1 MIGCD
6 YCEEWFHI
14 SCLSITKDKVKE
26 LTKCKWMCPKCE
38 LKNAKLSNK
47 GKTKTNFLI
56 LLECHAVSEMISNIL
71 AQADD
76 VATKSN
82 TETSTTNPENPD
94 PPNENE
100 TGRSSRS
107 KARQKRRSST
117 LSSDSSDSSSSSSS
131 DSSDSSSSSSSSSS
145 NESTSQAQPPTAK
158 KLRTNTHRLYYI
170 YLFWSKGTSRHI
182 GCSV

>member
-1 MIGCD
+1 
-6 YCEEWFHI
+6 
-14 SCLSITKDKVKE
+14 
-26 LTKCKWMCPKCE
+26 
-38 LKNAKLSNK
+38 
-47 GKTKTNFLI
+47 
-56 LLECHAVSEMISNIL
+56 MISYIL

-131 DSSDSSSSSSSSSS
+131 SSS

-158 KLRTNTHRLYYI
+158 KLRTNTQVPSPVSNGSSANAKPGADE
-170 YLFWSKGTSRHI
+170 LFFW
-182 GCSV
+182 